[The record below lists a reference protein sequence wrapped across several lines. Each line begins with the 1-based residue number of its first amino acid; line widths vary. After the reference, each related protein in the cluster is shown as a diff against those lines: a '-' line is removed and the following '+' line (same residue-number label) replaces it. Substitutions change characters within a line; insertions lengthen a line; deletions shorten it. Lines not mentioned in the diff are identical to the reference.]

1 MAAIEPLQLAA
12 SILSADFCRLG
23 EQVEEAMKAV
33 IRLIHVDVMD
43 SLENEYWKILEYF
56 GRDYV
61 EVKGRGIRD
70 MLANA
75 VNVGY
80 ESASDSTYW

>member
-1 MAAIEPLQLAA
+1 MAAIEPVQLAA

-43 SLENEYWKILEYF
+43 GLENEYWKILEYF

-61 EVKGRGIRD
+61 EVKVRGIRD

-80 ESASDSTYW
+80 ESAPDSTYW